1 MKKITAFVVSLLM
14 ISAVF
19 AQKIPEGRN
28 LIAAVYDFANPE
40 NWGGVESTSYDIQN
54 DTYVIKAYTMG
65 KFLLGYQRQ
74 DQTVTIKGNGN
85 SFTINVTD
93 VTSANCDKNG
103 KITSN
108 PLPNQASTAKK
119 ITNMYITE
127 ISNRIE
133 KWSDEEYQNKF
144 AAAITNPDIL
154 FEFVNSASDLYFKK
168 YIEKNNIIGKKVST
182 EVKLYSIEESKKE
195 GFAYEATAILLD
207 ANRVAGKTLM
217 IHIYSNNDQ
226 LLSLKKDSI
235 YKVNG
240 KVSKLESNS
249 LLSQC
254 RYEIEE

>member
-74 DQTVTIKGNGN
+74 DQIVTIKGNGN

-108 PLPNQASTAKK
+108 PLHN
-119 ITNMYITE
+119 Y
-127 ISNRIE
+127 
-133 KWSDEEYQNKF
+133 
-144 AAAITNPDIL
+144 
-154 FEFVNSASDLYFKK
+154 
-168 YIEKNNIIGKKVST
+168 
-182 EVKLYSIEESKKE
+182 KLY
-195 GFAYEATAILLD
+195 
-207 ANRVAGKTLM
+207 
-217 IHIYSNNDQ
+217 H
-226 LLSLKKDSI
+226 
-235 YKVNG
+235 
-240 KVSKLESNS
+240 
-249 LLSQC
+249 
-254 RYEIEE
+254 